1 LAYPENNT
9 WSWDCADGIVGNI
22 QVQFWWINKVQDDT
36 NTPGTVA
43 IKSVTMY
50 DENDIVLAIAE
61 PKAATETPDPGED
74 GDVVKIELATS
85 TSTGAALE
93 EDAGG
98 SAGSNIDVPT
108 TGVDGLAIK

>member
-1 LAYPENNT
+1 MWATMP
-9 WSWDCADGIVGNI
+9 CV
-22 QVQFWWINKVQDDT
+22 FT
-36 NTPGTVA
+36 NFYMEDF
-43 IKSVTMY
+43 TMKFKKFFAA
-50 DENDIVLAIAE
+50 VLAGAVALSSFSLSAVAASSETGTRTNE
-61 PKAATETPDPGED
+61 P
-74 GDVVKIELATS
+74 VKIELATS